1 VSDRAALA
9 RAVSARRSEL
19 DRRAGQLEQLQRQ
32 ISVTEA
38 ELENL
43 RHQADLHARVALRLT
58 ATGELAQE
66 TARLKVEDL
75 ATRALQVIFGSE
87 HAFVLKPGTSGGQAT
102 LDLLVRSAY
111 PDGRVV
117 ETGILEARGGGMA
130 AVIGFVLRLVKLL
143 LTPEIRNILFL
154 DESFGHVSAGFEPR
168 VAEFLRLVCDRTD
181 VQVVLVTH
189 STVYGDFADQAVR
202 LEQGADGVTI
212 VHRGESE

>member
-1 VSDRAALA
+1 MSDRAALA

-38 ELENL
+38 ELEDL
-43 RHQADLHARVALRLT
+43 RLQADLHARVALRLT

-75 ATRALQVIFGSE
+75 ATRALQVIFGPE

-117 ETGILEARGGGMA
+117 ETGILESRGGGMA

>member
-1 VSDRAALA
+1 MTDRAALA
-9 RAVSARRSEL
+9 RAVVIRRSEL

-32 ISVTEA
+32 ISETEA
-38 ELENL
+38 ELEDL
-43 RHQADLHARVALRLT
+43 RCQAGLHARVALRLT

-66 TARLKVEDL
+66 TARVRVEDL

-87 HAFVLKPGTSGGQAT
+87 HAFVLKTGDRGGQAT

-130 AVIGFVLRLVKLL
+130 AVVGFVLRLVKLL
-143 LTPEIRNILFL
+143 LTPDTRNLLFL
-154 DESFGHVSAGFEPR
+154 DETFAHVSAGFEPR
-168 VAEFLRLVCDRTD
+168 VGEFLRLVCDRTGA
-181 VQVVLVTH
+181 QVVLVTH
-189 STVYGDFADQAVR
+189 SPVYGDFADQAVR